1 MLGRGAGEVRT
12 DETSRK
18 FRVLRMSVPL
28 SRPSRRAVVMSSLAG
43 GASGLLAEGG
53 PAKGS
58 QPTEG
63 RIEGPGEPPA
73 GRKVTVER
81 RGGICLIGLNRPHVH
96 NRVDPEAF
104 GALARAYAAYD
115 ADDDLR
121 AAVLFGHGENFTRG
135 IDVDAFAEVLRTG
148 KARAPDADGI
158 DPLGRR
164 ALLSKPLVVVVHG
177 DTWNMGH
184 ELFLVADIRIASAE
198 TRFAQDENTHG
209 RFPGGGATVRFPR
222 EAGWSN
228 AMRYM
233 LTGDHWGAEEAR
245 RMGLVQEI
253 APNPRSALERGLDIA
268 ARIARCG
275 PLGIKATLGSARVA
289 VGQSEGVAFSNL
301 AEQYRALYATEDFLE
316 GRKAEAEGREPVYRG
331 R

>member
-1 MLGRGAGEVRT
+1 
-12 DETSRK
+12 
-18 FRVLRMSVPL
+18 
-28 SRPSRRAVVMSSLAG
+28 MSSLAG
-43 GASGLLAEGG
+43 GTSGLLAQVGSVESSETSERRFDG
-53 PAKGS
+53 PS
-58 QPTEG
+58 P
-63 RIEGPGEPPA
+63 PPA
-73 GRKVTVER
+73 DRKVTVER
-81 RGGICLIGLNRPHVH
+81 RGEVCLIGLNRPQVH

-104 GALARAYAAYD
+104 SALARAYANYD
-115 ADDDLR
+115 ADDGLR
-121 AAVLFGHGENFTRG
+121 AAVLFGHGDSFSRG

-158 DPLGRR
+158 DPLGRSR
-164 ALLSKPLVVVVHG
+164 LLSKPLVAVVHG

-184 ELFLVADIRIASAE
+184 ELFLVADIRVASAD

-209 RFPGGGATVRFPR
+209 RFPGGGSTIRFPR
-222 EAGWSN
+222 EAGWGN

-233 LTGDHWGAEEAR
+233 LTGDHWGAEQAR

-253 APNPRSALERGLDIA
+253 APDPRAALGLGLEMA

-275 PLGIKATLGSARVA
+275 PLGVKTTLASARVA
-289 VGQSEGVAFSNL
+289 VEQSEGTAFSNL
-301 AEQYRALYATEDFLE
+301 GEQYRALYRTEDFLE